1 MFIAGH
7 QLQKLKACEWTL
19 CVVLQSSFI
28 FFFRF
33 DMIKLNNLFLH
44 FTQQIVAS
52 VHHHLLSK

>member
-28 FFFRF
+28 FFFSIRH
-33 DMIKLNNLFLH
+33 DQA
-44 FTQQIVAS
+44 QQLISSFHTTNCSKCAS
-52 VHHHLLSK
+52 SSS